1 MLIEFRNL
9 VFFQNST
16 ASKPVSNQSIHQHA
30 APATAAWH
38 TLTREAVLTRLE
50 SSEAGL
56 SLARARQ
63 QLELYGPNQIKRKQG
78 DGVLQLLWRQINNP
92 LIWVLLGSGTLAM
105 ALGKLTDGLV
115 VLSVVVINAIIGFV
129 QEFKAGRAIEAL
141 SAMVP
146 RNAVVIREGK
156 SGTVPAAELVPGDLV
171 VLAAGDSVPADLR
184 LLSLKNLQ
192 IEEAALTG
200 ESMPVGKSVVPAKVE
215 AVLGD
220 RTCMAYSGT
229 LVTSGSATAV
239 VIGTGMD
246 TELGRISAMLDRTID
261 LDTPLTKKLG
271 EVSQYITIGIVLIS
285 AIILTIGVK
294 RALDQA
300 IPLAL
305 ALKETLVFAIALAVG
320 AIPEG
325 LPAVVTI
332 ALAIGVQRM
341 ARRNAII
348 RRLPAVETLG
358 STTVICSDKTGT
370 LTCNEMT
377 VTELMTVQANCRISG
392 TGYEPVGGFMVDGQ
406 AVERLPED
414 MRDLLVKAVLCNDA
428 TLQSDAAGGGITG
441 DPTEAALL
449 VAAAKA
455 ELLAED
461 CNRRFP
467 RLDAIPFASENQYM
481 ATLHGGAG
489 RVVILKGAP
498 EVILQRCQA
507 AGEEAAAWRQ
517 GIMAE
522 VNRMGSQGMRVLAIA
537 DKKLAGES
545 PDELR
550 PETVAEGFAF
560 AGLVGMIDPPRPE
573 ALAAIQACH
582 RAGIVVKMITGDHQA
597 TALAIGTE
605 LNLAGNGVA
614 VSGVELA
621 DMDDNTLQQTVRTT
635 NIFARVAPEHKLRL
649 VRALQL
655 DNHIVAMTGDGV
667 NDAPSLKQ
675 ANIGVAMGI
684 TGTAVSKESADIVL
698 ADDNFASIGAA
709 VEEGRRVYDNLVKS
723 LAFLLPTNLGLA
735 LILVYGIMFFPF
747 DPVTKVLLL
756 PMLPTQLLWINL
768 VAAVALALPLAFEV
782 KEPDIMHRLPRR
794 PEAPLFSGFVVFRV
808 VLVSVLMTAGTV
820 VLFHTEHQNG
830 IAGGLSDALALAK
843 AQTMAVTF
851 VILFQIF
858 YMIHCRSLQDT
869 LLKIGFF
876 SNPTVFWGI
885 GVVLALQALFIYVPF
900 MQRVFRT
907 APLSLLDIGLAVAA
921 GFVIFPVISLEKW
934 VRSFA
939 LRRRATGP

>member
-1 MLIEFRNL
+1 M
-9 VFFQNST
+9 
-16 ASKPVSNQSIHQHA
+16 SKPLNNQSMHRD
-30 APATAAWH
+30 PTTTTDAWH
-38 TLTREAVLTRLE
+38 TQSQDAVMIRLE
-50 SSEAGL
+50 SGEAGL
-56 SLARARQ
+56 SLDQARLR
-63 QLELYGPNQIKRKQG
+63 LERYGPNQIKRQQG

-105 ALGKLTDGLV
+105 VLGKMTDGLV

-141 SAMVP
+141 SDMVP
-146 RNAVVIREGK
+146 QNATVIREGK
-156 SGTVPAAELVPGDLV
+156 SFTVPATELVPGDLV
-171 VLAAGDSVPADLR
+171 VLAAGDSVPADMR
-184 LLSLKNLQ
+184 LVSLKNLQ

-200 ESMPVGKSVVPAKVE
+200 ESMPAEKAVTPVNFE

-229 LVTSGSATAV
+229 LVTSGSALAV
-239 VIGTGMD
+239 VIGTGME
-246 TELGRISAMLDRTID
+246 TELGRISDMLDRTID
-261 LDTPLTKKLG
+261 LDTPLTKKLA

-285 AIILTIGVK
+285 AVILTVGVK

-392 TGYEPVGGFMVDGQ
+392 TGYEPVGRFTVDGQ
-406 AVERLPED
+406 AVAHLPGD
-414 MRDLLVKAVLCNDA
+414 MHELLIKAVLCNDA
-428 TLQSDAAGGGITG
+428 TLQSDATGWIITG

-455 ELLAED
+455 DIQAED
-461 CNRRFP
+461 CSRRFP

-481 ATLHGGAG
+481 ATLHGGTG
-489 RVVILKGAP
+489 RAVILKGAP
-498 EVILQRCQA
+498 EVILQRCQNV
-507 AGEEAAAWRQ
+507 GEESAAWRQ

-537 DKKLAGES
+537 DKQLAAAS
-545 PDELR
+545 PDELL

-560 AGLVGMIDPPRPE
+560 VGLVGMIDPPRPE

-597 TALAIGTE
+597 TALAIGTD
-605 LNLAGNGVA
+605 LHLVGNGAA

-621 DMDDNTLQQTVRTT
+621 DMDDDILQQTVRTT

-698 ADDNFASIGAA
+698 ADDNFASISAA

-735 LILVYGIMFFPF
+735 LILIYGIMFFPF

-782 KEPDIMHRLPRR
+782 KEPDIMHRPPRR

-808 VLVSVLMTAGTV
+808 VLVSVLMTAGTIF
-820 VLFHTEHQNG
+820 LFNMEYQNG
-830 IAGGLSDALALAK
+830 IAGGLSETLALAK

-858 YMIHCRSLQDT
+858 YMIHCRSLQDN

-885 GVVLALQALFIYVPF
+885 GVVLALQALFIYSPL

-907 APLSLLDIGLAVAA
+907 APLSPLDMGLAVAA
-921 GFVIFPVISLEKW
+921 GFIIFPVISLEKK
-934 VRSFA
+934 VRSLT
-939 LRRRATGP
+939 LRKRATGS